1 MKNIKIITSLL
12 FRTNILERYFN
23 KEFTIKLPDNKR
35 ITEVKWLAIYD
46 LGSQNTF
53 GDVYIPEEF
62 DPPSTQRVG
71 SFSKISHNVTSG
83 SIEIIDSKTVRIPS
97 FSYDGLGKRVNFW
110 AGVGAQPA
118 SKGFKIPDELG

>member
-1 MKNIKIITSLL
+1 MT
-12 FRTNILERYFN
+12 
-23 KEFTIKLPDNKR
+23 LPDNKG

-62 DPPSTQRVG
+62 DPPSPQRVG

-83 SIEIIDSKTVRIPS
+83 SVEVLDSKTIKIPN
-97 FSYDGLGKRVNFW
+97 FSYDGLGKRVYFW
-110 AGVGAQPA
+110 AGVGAQP
-118 SKGFKIPDELG
+118 SNKGFVIPDEFG